1 MIICLFIKFLFINN
15 NDNRNPVHLIIM
27 NNKVHRSPADSRDAF
42 EDAVFRPW

>member
-1 MIICLFIKFLFINN
+1 MNN
-15 NDNRNPVHLIIM
+15 KVIIM